1 MLFIYNIN
9 KYDSLGFWM
18 GNKTLTTL
26 RRTSTIGARAK
37 VALLIIG
44 LLAVGL
50 VAVINSQALF
60 QDSHTLYTNKT
71 SASDMCIKCHP
82 EQVLTTM
89 VSAHGNAGCICHGYN
104 PSADPDQNVN
114 LAHNMTKQIYCTNCH
129 SNYDI
134 NGEITIYSGVSGL
147 NQSGHY
153 ITNDTDVLYNHSINL
168 FS

>member
-1 MLFIYNIN
+1 MANNIL
-9 KYDSLGFWM
+9 SIS
-18 GNKTLTTL
+18 
-26 RRTSTIGARAK
+26 RRASTMGARAK
-37 VALLIIG
+37 VTFLVIG

-71 SASDMCIKCHP
+71 SVDYGVAEMCLKCHP
-82 EQVLTTM
+82 EQVSSTM
-89 VSAHGNAGCICHGYN
+89 ISAHGNAGCICHGYN
-104 PSADPDQNVN
+104 PSANPAQSVN

-129 SNYDI
+129 SDYDS

-153 ITNDTDVLYNHSINL
+153 ITKDTATLYNHSIDL